1 MIKRPPLYLI
11 EGNLTHDE
19 RRIYRLRESRAQQA
33 PAEKPWPASGE
44 WRDLVRRLVRN
55 PVERGKS

>member
-11 EGNLTHDE
+11 EGALTHDE
-19 RRIYRLRESRAQQA
+19 RRIYRLREGRAQRPLVEEQ
-33 PAEKPWPASGE
+33 WPASGE